1 MTVYIIWFSVVW
13 LNPNGFMG
21 VICVIEYDN
30 TTITTKLLV
39 PNLLG
44 SAMHPYQISLRS
56 VIYVFFLH
64 FIL

>member
-30 TTITTKLLV
+30 NNKALV

-44 SAMHPYQISLRS
+44 SAMHPYQIS
-56 VIYVFFLH
+56 
-64 FIL
+64 